1 MMLGRLSIVLFAVSI
16 WTASVFAQLPQICEL
31 SNSAKTAKEQLLDK
45 AKSTITLR
53 IDDFANISPAVL
65 AGARKVTTEI
75 FAEAGVQTGLA
86 RLSRL
91 PYRLRHG
98 SGKTSIHTQ
107 DPCALNG

>member
-75 FAEAGVQTGLA
+75 FAEAGVQTVVE
-86 RLSRL
+86 
-91 PYRLRHG
+91 
-98 SGKTSIHTQ
+98 KE
-107 DPCALNG
+107 